1 MISKALLMLNNDPE
15 GAITPSI
22 AMYDQYIKIYKH
34 LPHHISCVYQFENGY
49 GASIIRGKHTYGG
62 DLGLFELAVVK
73 FISDD
78 DFMLCYDT
86 PITEDVIGYL
96 SLDEL
101 APLLQQI
108 KALPYTGITDY

>member
-1 MISKALLMLNNDPE
+1 MLNDESE
-15 GAITPSI
+15 GVITPSI
-22 AMYDQYIKIYKH
+22 TSFDKYIKSHRLEKD
-34 LPHHISCVYQFENGY
+34 SVACVYQFENGY
-49 GASIIRGKHTYGG
+49 GASIIRGEHTYGG
-62 DLGLFELAVVK
+62 DLGLFELAVLK

>member
-1 MISKALLMLNNDPE
+1 MLNNKSDVV
-15 GAITPSI
+15 ITPSI
-22 AMYDQYIKIYKH
+22 AMYDKYIKLHRLEKDSV
-34 LPHHISCVYQFENGY
+34 SCVYQFENGY
-49 GASIIRGKHTYGG
+49 GASIIRGTHTYGG
-62 DLGLFELAVVK
+62 DLGLFELAVLK

-108 KALPYTGITDY
+108 KELPMLA

>member
-1 MISKALLMLNNDPE
+1 MLNNKS
-15 GAITPSI
+15 GVITPSI
-22 AMYDQYIKIYKH
+22 TSFDKYIKSHRLEKDSN
-34 LPHHISCVYQFENGY
+34 SCVYQFENGY

-62 DLGLFELAVVK
+62 DLGLFELAVLK

-108 KALPYTGITDY
+108 KELPYFNITE

>member
-1 MISKALLMLNNDPE
+1 MLNNDPE

-78 DFMLCYDT
+78 FMLCYDT
-86 PITEDVIGYL
+86 PITDDVIGYL
-96 SLDEL
+96 SLHEL

-108 KALPYTGITDY
+108 KALPMLS